1 MEYEDE
7 EELAQC
13 PSCGAIIPADALVCP
28 ECGVEFEVEEEGIT
42 EGEEDITE
50 GLGEDLFGEEEED
63 EVEEDENEKV
73 RHTGKLLF
81 PAGLLLSIL
90 GLGGVAGLR
99 SGIVQSIMGTG
110 GGPNTIGSK
119 EWTGILV
126 SLVIFA
132 VGLILIW
139 VWGNWVNSED

>member
-13 PSCGAIIPADALVCP
+13 PNCGAIIPADALVCP
-28 ECGVEFEVEEEGIT
+28 ECGVEFEVEEE
-42 EGEEDITE
+42 EEDLTE
-50 GLGEDLFGEEEED
+50 GLGEELFGTDEEEEED
-63 EVEEDENEKV
+63 EEEYDEDEKAEPKE
-73 RHTGKLLF
+73 RRDIGRILF

-99 SGIVQSIMGTG
+99 SGVVQSIIGSAPTT
-110 GGPNTIGSK
+110 NTIGSR
-119 EWTGILV
+119 EWMGIGV
-126 SLVIFA
+126 SIAIFA

-139 VWGNWVNSED
+139 MWGNSED

>member
-28 ECGVEFEVEEEGIT
+28 ECGVEFEVEEE
-42 EGEEDITE
+42 EDITE
-50 GLGEDLFGEEEED
+50 GLGDDLFGDEEEE
-63 EVEEDENEKV
+63 VEDEEAEEEKERRDMGHV
-73 RHTGKLLF
+73 LF
-81 PAGLLLSIL
+81 PAGLILSVL

-99 SGIVQSIMGTG
+99 SGIVQSLLGSPTG
-110 GGPNTIGSK
+110 AVNTIGSK
-119 EWTGILV
+119 EWMGIGV

-132 VGLILIW
+132 IGIVLIW
-139 VWGNWVNSED
+139 MWGNSED

>member
-13 PSCGAIIPADALVCP
+13 PNCGAIIPADALVCP
-28 ECGVEFEVEEEGIT
+28 ECGVEFEVED
-42 EGEEDITE
+42 EEDVTE
-50 GLGEDLFGEEEED
+50 GLGDDLFGEDEED
-63 EVEEDENEKV
+63 EIEEKTEKV
-73 RHTGKLLF
+73 RHGGKILF
-81 PAGLLLSIL
+81 PAGFLLSVL

-99 SGIVQSIMGTG
+99 SGIVQSVMGISG
-110 GGPNTIGSK
+110 GARTIGSK

-132 VGLILIW
+132 VGLLLIW
-139 VWGNWVNSED
+139 LWGNSEN